1 MYGIYDRWTMRPDPE
16 TYRAGNAAAQVSGL
30 IERLDGRLRR
40 YLGRALRPD
49 DADDALQDIYA
60 RLVRLAQRE
69 PPPEFNITYV
79 FKTADSVIRDLY
91 RLRRRREGDQ
101 HVELTDN
108 LPEDAP
114 TPFDELRWR
123 QNAEILRQAIRKL
136 SSQERLVL
144 MLHRV
149 EGLKLTEISQKQG
162 IPLRSVQR
170 LLADA
175 LAKCRHNLKD
185 SGWYEQ

>member
-1 MYGIYDRWTMRPDPE
+1 MRPD
-16 TYRAGNAAAQVSGL
+16 AAATRVGGL

-40 YLGRALRPD
+40 YLGRALRPE

-60 RLVRLAQRE
+60 RLMRLAHRE

-79 FKTADSVIRDLY
+79 FKTADSVMRDLY
-91 RLRRRREGDQ
+91 RRRRRRESDQ
-101 HVELTDN
+101 HVELSDN

-123 QNAEILRQAIRKL
+123 QNADLLRQAIRKL
-136 SSQERLVL
+136 TPQERLVL

-149 EGLKLTEISQKQG
+149 EGLKLNEISQKQG